1 MSKPAPAFQGA
12 AIESAGKDS
21 NKIRR
26 HDLQA
31 AGKKFQQHDSHGN
44 QSQNNS
50 GGYRQSFHIILQ
62 SGIKYPPNL
71 FNPDVQVFKRILD
84 SPFKTSNAKKE
95 RQYYKCHSRERG
107 NPFRRRRSELFSCN
121 LFQDFLP
128 YRISFI
134 N

>member
-50 GGYRQSFHIILQ
+50 GRVGRGVSDKDARSKALFFSSRINRLQ
-62 SGIKYPPNL
+62 HR
-71 FNPDVQVFKRILD
+71 PDSLSAR
-84 SPFKTSNAKKE
+84 
-95 RQYYKCHSRERG
+95 
-107 NPFRRRRSELFSCN
+107 
-121 LFQDFLP
+121 
-128 YRISFI
+128 
-134 N
+134 